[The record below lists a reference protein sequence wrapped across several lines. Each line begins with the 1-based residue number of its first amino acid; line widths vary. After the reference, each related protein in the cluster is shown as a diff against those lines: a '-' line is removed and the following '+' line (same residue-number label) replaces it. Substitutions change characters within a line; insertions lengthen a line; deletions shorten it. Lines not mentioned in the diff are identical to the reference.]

1 MNRRILPLLGL
12 CLVPLA
18 FGLGRADSATP
29 VYQQK
34 CQNGAVKAIVFVTG
48 NARSGISGLPDTY
61 TSDAS
66 VFGARWSCTASATYQ
81 VRRVDRGIYDL
92 KINGNAAG
100 TAIANAVGDARG
112 VGVVRQPDGAFRV
125 TLSGIRAPSTDYG
138 TEDSGFV
145 LIAL

>member
-1 MNRRILPLLGL
+1 MNRRILPLVALAL
-12 CLVPLA
+12 APLA

-34 CQNGAVKAIVFVTG
+34 CATGAVKAIVVVTG
-48 NARSGISGLPDTY
+48 DPKSGISGLPDTY
-61 TSDAS
+61 TSDPS
-66 VFGARWSCTASATYQ
+66 VFGVRWSCSASATYQ

-100 TAIANAVGDARG
+100 TAIANSFGDARG
-112 VGVVRQPDGAFRV
+112 VGVVREPDGAFRV
-125 TLSGIRAPSTDYG
+125 TLSGIRTPSTEYG

-145 LIAL
+145 LVAL